1 MGAIAGRMQ
10 VLVMQFLVMQEL
22 AMRFVLAMLLG
33 LLVSGCEQNTPD
45 EPEGIG
51 AWLTLGRTGMAS
63 AFVRFDTGETER
75 WNAPF
80 TTTLTGDDRSVEIT
94 LQTQRCGAMQ
104 FLAVLGSRELKR
116 ISHAEAV
123 AQALPCRLNTAQAP
137 RWTLL
142 TELINS
148 QKE

>member
-1 MGAIAGRMQ
+1 MKA
-10 VLVMQFLVMQEL
+10 LVRQEL
-22 AMRFVLAMLLG
+22 AMRFFLVMLLG
-33 LLVSGCEQNTPD
+33 LLVSGCEQPVAD
-45 EPEGIG
+45 EPEGTG

-63 AFVRFDTGETER
+63 AFVRFDSGETER
-75 WNAPF
+75 WIAPF
-80 TTTLTGDDRSVEIT
+80 TTRFIGDGRSVEIT

-123 AQALPCRLNTAQAP
+123 ARALPCRLNTAQAP